1 MKLNP
6 AHDIFDDN
14 KAIEEK
20 VRELKSHARET
31 ISQIDKMG
39 GAINSI
45 EFMKTEL
52 VKANTERLRSIENGN
67 KTIVGVNKF
76 KETDASPL
84 TNSTNNF
91 LLSSSKVQQTKEG
104 RILERLPLGPSTKIF
119 CPSNFTLTF
128 SGTSINCLPIRD
140 IFF

>member
-1 MKLNP
+1 MGLP
-6 AHDIFDDN
+6 RPWDQQWSLRMQQILAYETDLLEFDDIFDDN

-52 VKANTERLRSIENGN
+52 VKANTKRLKSIERGD
-67 KTIVGVNKF
+67 TIIVGVNNF
-76 KETDASPL
+76 DET
-84 TNSTNNF
+84 
-91 LLSSSKVQQTKEG
+91 
-104 RILERLPLGPSTKIF
+104 
-119 CPSNFTLTF
+119 TF
-128 SGTSINCLPIRD
+128 SEWLAAWAPSSY
-140 IFF
+140 F

>member
-1 MKLNP
+1 MQQIL
-6 AHDIFDDN
+6 AYETDLLEFDDIFDDN

-52 VKANTERLRSIENGN
+52 VKANTKRLKSIERGD
-67 KTIVGVNKF
+67 TIIVGVNKF
-76 KETDASPL
+76 INESEKEYET
-84 TNSTNNF
+84 STALAF
-91 LLSSSKVQQTKEG
+91 GMTG
-104 RILERLPLGPSTKIF
+104 RLPIEG
-119 CPSNFTLTF
+119 
-128 SGTSINCLPIRD
+128 INNLVGNIEANMSLRNSYSSLVMGVSLPIE
-140 IFF
+140 